1 MSVPSSFALAD
12 FSQEDLVGQVGIV
25 EDDNVIVRIMKFTMM
40 IMMITIMRIMMS
52 MIMMMAMRNILI
64 FH

>member
-25 EDDNVIVRIMKFTMM
+25 EDDNVIVRIMMFT
-40 IMMITIMRIMMS
+40 MMITIMRIMMS